1 MNYYYAVNGNQ
12 TGPVSEDE
20 LRSMV
25 SAGTIPATTPVW
37 REGMADW
44 QPFSVALGGA
54 GGGVAVAGSGA
65 GAVECTVCHQTFPAD
80 QTIRYGTV
88 NVCAGCKPRFMQ
100 GLREG
105 AATPGAME
113 FAGIGARFGA
123 KILDNIILYVVQTAI
138 NFAFVGSIGTMGPG
152 TSQQAAFTAMALMMA
167 INLSIAFAYQ
177 IFFLHW
183 KGQTPGKMALKI
195 KVVTPEGGALSWG
208 KSIGRPFA
216 EILSSCLLLIG
227 YLMAIWDP
235 EKRALHDRLAGT
247 RVIKVVK

>member
-1 MNYYYAVNGNQ
+1 MKYYYAVNGNQ
-12 TGPVSEDE
+12 TGPVSEEE
-20 LRSMV
+20 LRRLV

-54 GGGVAVAGSGA
+54 GGGATIAASGA
-65 GAVECTVCHQTFPAD
+65 AVVECTVCHQTFPAD
-80 QTIRYGTV
+80 QTIRYGSV

-105 AATPGAME
+105 AATPGTME
-113 FAGIGARFGA
+113 LAGIGARFGA
-123 KILDNIILYVVQTAI
+123 KILDNIILYVIQTAI
-138 NFAFVGSIGTMGPG
+138 NFAFVGSIGPG
-152 TSQQAAFTAMALMMA
+152 TNQQAAMTAMGLMMA
-167 INLSIAFAYQ
+167 VNFGIAFAYQ
-177 IFFLHW
+177 IIFLHW

-195 KVVTPEGGALSWG
+195 KVVTPEGEPLSWG
-208 KSIGRPFA
+208 KAIGRPFA
-216 EILSSCLLLIG
+216 EILSGCLLAIG

-235 EKRALHDRLAGT
+235 EKRTLHDRLAGT

>member
-12 TGPVSEDE
+12 TGPVGEEE
-20 LRSMV
+20 LRRLV

-44 QPFSVALGGA
+44 QPFSVVLGGA
-54 GGGVAVAGSGA
+54 GDGAAV
-65 GAVECTVCHQTFPAD
+65 VECTVCHQTFPAD
-80 QTIRYGTV
+80 QTIRYGSV

-105 AATPGAME
+105 ATPGTME
-113 FAGIGARFGA
+113 LAGIGQRFGA
-123 KILDNIILYVVQTAI
+123 KILDNIILYVIQTVV
-138 NFAFVGSIGTMGPG
+138 NFAFVGSITPG
-152 TSQQAAFTAMALMMA
+152 TNQQAAMTAMGLMMA
-167 INLSIAFAYQ
+167 VNFGIAFAYQ

-195 KVVTPEGGALSWG
+195 KVVTPEGGSLSWG
-208 KSIGRPFA
+208 KAIGRPFA
-216 EILSSCLLLIG
+216 EILSGCLLAIG

-235 EKRALHDRLAGT
+235 EKRTLHDRLAGT
-247 RVIKVVK
+247 RVIKVAK